1 MRGGKKKTDFALP
14 GEAVDLLEAGSSDTA
29 FEDAEI
35 LFCVYVEGFLVYV
48 WVIDAGLVG
57 VGGFDVVKVVEEVL
71 YGGVAVGGVGGGR
84 RVGGRVS
91 VQGVGINFILGGA
104 GCGLGLGWVLKVVL
118 EVEMMISGG
127 EQLIDR
133 IAH

>member
-1 MRGGKKKTDFALP
+1 M
-14 GEAVDLLEAGSSDTA
+14 DLLEAGSSDTA

-35 LFCVYVEGFLVYV
+35 LLCVYVEGLFVHV
-48 WVIDAGLVG
+48 WVIEDGLVG
-57 VGGFDVVKVVEEVL
+57 VGGFDVVDVVEEVL
-71 YGGVAVGGVGGGR
+71 CWGVAVGSVGGGGR
-84 RVGGRVS
+84 GWGRVS
-91 VQGVGINFILGGA
+91 SVQRGAVKIILGG
-104 GCGLGLGWVLKVVL
+104 GRGGLGLGRVLEVVL